1 VVPFTTSPD
10 LSPLENESWINQ
22 MVMMNLWTPLLWD
35 MSTLTGIWELTHEM
49 ITYGWLHMVLCFGFT
64 FSLIII
70 LLEKY
75 HVLSVLLFICIW
87 HSIVWAYKSDLL
99 TRLQSLSP
107 NYFYITQTLEYHTI
121 SWEINKNITD
131 ARVPIVSVIDWHST
145 TMHI

>member
-1 VVPFTTSPD
+1 M
-10 LSPLENESWINQ
+10 W
-22 MVMMNLWTPLLWD
+22 
-35 MSTLTGIWELTHEM
+35 
-49 ITYGWLHMVLCFGFT
+49 WLHMDDDHMVLCFGFT

-87 HSIVWAYKSDLL
+87 HLIVWVYKSDLL

-121 SWEINKNITD
+121 SWEIKNNRFWYKSFQILND
-131 ARVPIVSVIDWHST
+131 SLVYCFFGNLRNLSSMSSCRSSSFLRSLSSNLRRNSYALLEFL
-145 TMHI
+145 